1 VSKAFVFNA
10 NTFSVSSHPGFA
22 LLKALWSALCFVASK
37 EASGGQC
44 SSRSQYKLMGTVGA
58 DSPPFGGKI
67 PFRAFSSLSSR
78 AGLRVFGSSGLRVF
92 GSSGLRVF
100 GSSGLRVFWAL
111 GQCSPVVGPSTFQS
125 KSQVI
130 MQFKAVGC
138 SVPNAVSP
146 NPSVKGTSCGK
157 PQAAPYVER

>member
-1 VSKAFVFNA
+1 MPTPSR
-10 NTFSVSSHPGFA
+10 SVATPA
-22 LLKALWSALCFVASK
+22 LLCSRRFGRLCASLHPRKPRVVNARQGHNTNSWALWALTRRLSAAKFR
-37 EASGGQC
+37 SGRSAVCRHGQ
-44 SSRSQYKLMGTVGA
+44 
-58 DSPPFGGKI
+58 
-67 PFRAFSSLSSR
+67 
-78 AGLRVFGSSGLRVF
+78 VFGSSGLRVF